1 MARPVTVFTVSQFDG
16 ETMERTLAFSS
27 YEKAYL
33 DMKNEYLNYLDV
45 FKEASI
51 TVVEHYIDDTSAMI
65 RTEEGKEVW
74 HLEEVVVDSFM
85 EEREEHRNFHATIT
99 VPQMIANRI
108 QKAMCWE
115 EGDPEAYRMGEEETI
130 SYTATFENGYQ
141 MDIKCCGVKYEPPVP
156 GDDNPF
162 FQNAA
167 WTEAVLYNASG
178 EEITCS
184 EASDHFF
191 GTWTLLDE
199 RNEYTTEVKCSSVS
213 IPHSKT
219 AIAKVEPA
227 MVAYVDWR
235 DRMYE
240 PEILGI
246 FRDEQEMQCMIK
258 KKEKELKSEGFE
270 IGEEVNI
277 CIYSSIIHTGNK
289 KASMSER
296 EKIPKTKPEK
306 FLDLYTA
313 FQLTGITNDE
323 IARLRSKDSRSKN
336 KYWLMTGKQVRD
348 RYDMRRTKVMEI
360 LPYIS
365 ASDGKFEGFLFTVT
379 DSDKGE
385 NK

>member
-141 MDIKCCGVKYEPPVP
+141 MDIKCCGVKYEPQSLAMITR
-156 GDDNPF
+156 F
-162 FQNAA
+162 FKMQHGRKQCF
-167 WTEAVLYNASG
+167 TTPLG
-178 EEITCS
+178 KK
-184 EASDHFF
+184 
-191 GTWTLLDE
+191 LL
-199 RNEYTTEVKCSSVS
+199 VQK
-213 IPHSKT
+213 P
-219 AIAKVEPA
+219 AI
-227 MVAYVDWR
+227 
-235 DRMYE
+235 
-240 PEILGI
+240 
-246 FRDEQEMQCMIK
+246 
-258 KKEKELKSEGFE
+258 
-270 IGEEVNI
+270 
-277 CIYSSIIHTGNK
+277 
-289 KASMSER
+289 
-296 EKIPKTKPEK
+296 
-306 FLDLYTA
+306 
-313 FQLTGITNDE
+313 
-323 IARLRSKDSRSKN
+323 
-336 KYWLMTGKQVRD
+336 
-348 RYDMRRTKVMEI
+348 
-360 LPYIS
+360 IS
-365 ASDGKFEGFLFTVT
+365 LVHGLC
-379 DSDKGE
+379 
-385 NK
+385 